1 LAPGQA
7 PPEEPIMPRLFTG
20 PRVALGFAGC
30 LLACG
35 SAYTAE
41 PADTAQAA
49 PAAPARPRVG
59 LVLAGGGAKG
69 GAHVGVLKVLEELH
83 VPIDCIAGTS
93 MGALVGGGYASGIP
107 AKGLE
112 EFVTGIDWKS
122 VVGGVGKRDLQ
133 TMEQKRAGVTYSN
146 DIELGLKEGRVVL
159 PAGIVNTSSIED
171 LLRTY
176 VARARAQTDF
186 DKLPIPYRAVAT
198 DMISGGMVV
207 IDSGDLATA
216 MRASMAIP
224 GAFAPVETDKY
235 ILSDGGMVRNIPV
248 DVARDVCAD
257 VVIVVNLVEEEV
269 KREKLRSAT
278 QLLGRSTDVMIVA
291 NENLQLESL
300 TDQDIRIDV
309 FMGDITTADFERVPD
324 TIPLG
329 ETAARAAADR
339 LAKLAVPAAQ
349 YQAWRTAVTS
359 GQDIEA
365 RLAAVKFEG
374 LERVNPAYL
383 ETRSEVHPG
392 DTVDTAKIS
401 AEAQRM
407 SALQEF
413 ESVSYTLT
421 GDPANP
427 TLEWWPKEKSYGP
440 NYLKFDLGLYGTE
453 DGDLGFVVYG
463 KHTRTWLNSLGAE
476 WRNEVQLGYF
486 NNVSTSFYQPLDV
499 AQRFFVEPRAFF
511 TRSWEDVFLDNE
523 RLSRYRFSDFGA
535 ALEVGTNLGDDAQ
548 LRIGY
553 LFTKRDGSVET
564 GSLLLPEGKRDDAGL
579 TANFTFD
586 SRDTAFNPTRGVA
599 AAIEYFYA
607 DESMGGEADWE
618 RIEAGIGMAVP
629 VRKDVVWMTLAGGSD
644 VGSDLPLDR
653 TFMLGGPGSFP
664 GFELGELRVT
674 DYWTASGSY
683 LWKVKD
689 IMTLRGQALYAGLRL
704 TAGQT
709 WGRLETTIPPEYPA
723 TDLIPADFD
732 EDELIYGGSLYL
744 AGRTQAGPLTVG
756 LGMTSTDSWSLWIAV
771 GRPIGNGTI
780 LERGIFR

>member
-1 LAPGQA
+1 
-7 PPEEPIMPRLFTG
+7 
-20 PRVALGFAGC
+20 
-30 LLACG
+30 
-35 SAYTAE
+35 
-41 PADTAQAA
+41 
-49 PAAPARPRVG
+49 
-59 LVLAGGGAKG
+59 
-69 GAHVGVLKVLEELH
+69 
-83 VPIDCIAGTS
+83 
-93 MGALVGGGYASGIP
+93 
-107 AKGLE
+107 
-112 EFVTGIDWKS
+112 
-122 VVGGVGKRDLQ
+122 
-133 TMEQKRAGVTYSN
+133 
-146 DIELGLKEGRVVL
+146 
-159 PAGIVNTSSIED
+159 
-171 LLRTY
+171 
-176 VARARAQTDF
+176 
-186 DKLPIPYRAVAT
+186 
-198 DMISGGMVV
+198 
-207 IDSGDLATA
+207 
-216 MRASMAIP
+216 
-224 GAFAPVETDKY
+224 
-235 ILSDGGMVRNIPV
+235 
-248 DVARDVCAD
+248 
-257 VVIVVNLVEEEV
+257 
-269 KREKLRSAT
+269 
-278 QLLGRSTDVMIVA
+278 MIVA

-300 TDQDIRIDV
+300 TAKDIRIDV
-309 FMGDITTADFERVPD
+309 IMGDITTADFERVPD

-329 ETAARAAADR
+329 ETAARAAADK

-349 YQAWRTAVTS
+349 YQAWRTAVTA

-383 ETRSEVHPG
+383 ETRAEVRAG

-413 ESVSYTLT
+413 ESVSYTLS

-427 TLEWWPKEKSYGP
+427 TLEWWPKEKSHGP

-463 KHTRTWLNSLGAE
+463 KHTRTWVNSLGAE

-523 RLSRYRFSDFGA
+523 RLSRYRFSDFGG
-535 ALEVGTNLGDDAQ
+535 ALELGTNLSDDAQ

-553 LFTKRDGSVET
+553 LYTRRDASVET
-564 GSLLLPEGKRDDAGL
+564 GSLLLPEGERTDAGL

-607 DESMGGEADWE
+607 DESMGGELDWE
-618 RIEAGIGMAVP
+618 RVEAGIGMAVP
-629 VRKDVVWMTLAGGSD
+629 LRRDVVWMTLAGGSA

-709 WGRLETTIPPEYPA
+709 WGRLESTIPPEFPA
-723 TDLIPADFD
+723 SDFVPADFD
-732 EDELIYGGSLYL
+732 QDELIYGGSIYL

-756 LGMTSTDSWSLWIAV
+756 LGLTSTDSWSLWIAV
-771 GRPIGNGTI
+771 GRPVGNGTI

>member
-1 LAPGQA
+1 
-7 PPEEPIMPRLFTG
+7 MPRLFTG
-20 PRVALGFAGC
+20 PRVALGVAGC

-35 SAYTAE
+35 SAYAAE
-41 PADTAQAA
+41 PADTAQAVSA
-49 PAAPARPRVG
+49 EGARPRVG

-69 GAHVGVLKVLEELH
+69 GAHVGVLKVLEEMH

-107 AKGLE
+107 AAGLE

-122 VVGGVGKRDLQ
+122 VVGGVGRRDLQ

-146 DIELGLKEGRVVL
+146 DLELGLQEGRVVL

-224 GAFAPVETDKY
+224 GAFAPVETDEY
-235 ILSDGGMVRNIPV
+235 VLSDGGMVRNIPV
-248 DVARDVCAD
+248 DVARNLCAD

-269 KREKLRSAT
+269 KRDKLRTAT

-300 TDQDIRIDV
+300 TDRDVRIDV
-309 FMGDITTADFERVPD
+309 IMGDITTADFERVPE
-324 TIPLG
+324 TVPLG
-329 ETAARAAADR
+329 EKAARLVADQ
-339 LAKLAVPAAQ
+339 LARLAVPAAQ
-349 YQAWRTAVTS
+349 YQAWRTRVTE
-359 GQDIEA
+359 GQEIEA
-365 RLAAVKFEG
+365 RLADVKYGG
-374 LERVNPAYL
+374 LERVNPEYL
-383 ETRSEVHPG
+383 ASRAQVQAG
-392 DTVDTAKIS
+392 DVVDTTKIS
-401 AEAQRM
+401 AEAQRT

-427 TLEWWPKEKSYGP
+427 TLEWLPKEKAYGP
-440 NYLKFDLGLYGTE
+440 SYLKFDLGLYGTE

-476 WRNEVQLGYF
+476 WRNEVQLGYY
-486 NNVSTSFYQPLDV
+486 NNLSTSLYQPLDV

-523 RLSRYRFSDFGA
+523 RLSRYRFTDFGG
-535 ALEVGTNLGDDAQ
+535 ALEFGTNLGNDAQ
-548 LRIGY
+548 VRLGY
-553 LFTKRDGSVET
+553 LFTKRDASVET
-564 GSLLLPEGKRDDAGL
+564 GSLLLPEGNRNDAGL
-579 TANFTFD
+579 TANITFD

-599 AAIEYFYA
+599 AAVEYIYA
-607 DESMGGEADWE
+607 DESFGGELDWQ
-618 RIEAGIGMAVP
+618 RLEAGIGMAVP
-629 VRKDVVWMTLAGGSD
+629 VRNDVVWVTLAGGSD
-644 VGSDLPLDR
+644 LGADLPLDR

-704 TAGQT
+704 EAGQT
-709 WGRLETTIPPEYPA
+709 WGRLES
-723 TDLIPADFD
+723 LIPTDTPLGDLVPGDFD
-732 EDELIYGGSLYL
+732 EDELIYGGSIYL
-744 AGRTQAGPLTVG
+744 TGRTQAGPLTVG
-756 LGMTSTDSWSLWIAV
+756 FGRTSTDSWSLWVAI
-771 GRPIGNGTI
+771 GRPVGHGTI

>member
-1 LAPGQA
+1 MLMSHEFTLLRIASALAGCTLA
-7 PPEEPIMPRLFTG
+7 
-20 PRVALGFAGC
+20 FAG
-30 LLACG
+30 AF
-35 SAYTAE
+35 ATE
-41 PADTAQAA
+41 TTIA
-49 PAAPARPRVG
+49 PATAAATQRPRVG

-69 GAHVGVLKVLEELH
+69 GAHVGVLKVLEEMH

-112 EFVTGIDWKS
+112 EFVTGIDWKA

-133 TMEQKRAGVTYSN
+133 TIEQKRAGVTYSN
-146 DIELGLKEGRVVL
+146 EIELGLKDRRVQL

-235 ILSDGGMVRNIPV
+235 VLSDGGMVRNIPV
-248 DVARDVCAD
+248 DVARNLCAD

-269 KREKLRSAT
+269 KREKLKTAT
-278 QLLGRSTDVMIVA
+278 ALLGRSTDVMIVA

-300 TDQDIRIDV
+300 TDKDIRIDV
-309 FMGDITTADFERVPD
+309 IMGDITTADFERVPD

-329 ETAARAAADR
+329 EKAARGMADR
-339 LAKLAVPAAQ
+339 LATLAVPAAE
-349 YQAWRTAVTS
+349 YQAWRNAVTS
-359 GQDIEA
+359 GQGIEVK
-365 RLAAVKFEG
+365 LAAVKFEG
-374 LERVNPAYL
+374 LQRVNPEYL
-383 ETRSEVHPG
+383 ETRSEVHAG
-392 DTVDTAKIS
+392 DTVDSAKIS

-413 ESVSYTLT
+413 ESVSYTLS

-440 NYLKFDLGLYGTE
+440 NYLKFDLGLYGSE
-453 DGDLGFVVYG
+453 GGDIGFVIYG

-476 WRNEVQLGYF
+476 WRNEVQIGYY
-486 NNVSTSFYQPLDV
+486 NNLSTSLYQPLDV
-499 AQRFFVEPRAFF
+499 GQRFFVEPRAFYV
-511 TRSWEDVFLDNE
+511 RSWEDVFLDNE
-523 RLSRYRFSDFGA
+523 RLATYKFSDAGA
-535 ALEVGTNLGDDAQ
+535 NVDLGANLGDDAQ
-548 LRIGY
+548 IRVGY
-553 LFTKRDGSVET
+553 LYTKRNTDVET
-564 GSLLLPEGKRDDAGL
+564 GSTLLPEDDRTDAGL
-579 TANFTFD
+579 TVSATYD
-586 SRDTAFNPTRGVA
+586 SRDTAFNPTRGLA
-599 AAIEYFYA
+599 AALEYMNA
-607 DESMGGEADWE
+607 DESMGGDMDWQRAE
-618 RIEAGIGMAVP
+618 IGLGLALP
-629 VRKDVVWMTLAGGSD
+629 VRKDVVYVTLAGGSD
-644 VGSDLPLDR
+644 LDTDLPLDR

-683 LWKVKD
+683 LWKIKD
-689 IMTLRGQALYAGLRL
+689 IMSIRGQALYAGIRL

-709 WGRLETTIPPEYPA
+709 FGRLEEYVDPS
-723 TDLIPADFD
+723 FD
-732 EDELIYGGSLYL
+732 QDETIYGGSLYI

-756 LGMTSTDSWSLWIAV
+756 LATTSADSWSLWIAV

>member
-1 LAPGQA
+1 M
-7 PPEEPIMPRLFTG
+7 PERSIAS
-20 PRVALGFAGC
+20 RVVPAIAGC
-30 LLACG
+30 LLTC
-35 SAYTAE
+35 SATITAAATTPE
-41 PADTAQAA
+41 ASATAPQ
-49 PAAPARPRVG
+49 RPRVG

-69 GAHVGVLKVLEELH
+69 GAHVGVLKVLEEMH

-107 AKGLE
+107 GKGLE

-133 TMEQKRAGVTYSN
+133 TIEQKRAGVTYSN
-146 DIELGLKEGRVVL
+146 DIEMGYKEGRVQL

-198 DMISGGMVV
+198 DMISGKMVV
-207 IDSGDLATA
+207 LDSGDLATA

-235 ILSDGGMVRNIPV
+235 LLSDGGMVRNIPV
-248 DVARDVCAD
+248 DVARNLCAD

-269 KREKLRSAT
+269 KREKLKTAT
-278 QLLGRSTDVMIVA
+278 ALLGRSTDVMIVA

-300 TDQDIRIDV
+300 TDKDIRIDV
-309 FMGDITTADFERVPD
+309 IMGDITTADFERVPE

-329 ETAARAAADR
+329 EKAARGMADR
-339 LAKLAVPAAQ
+339 LAALAVPADQ
-349 YQAWRTAVTS
+349 YRAWRDSVTA
-359 GQDIEA
+359 GQGIET
-365 RLAAVKFEG
+365 RLADVKYMG
-374 LERVNPAYL
+374 LERVNPEYL
-383 ETRSEVHPG
+383 KSRAEVKPG

-401 AEAQRM
+401 DEAQRM
-407 SALQEF
+407 SVLQEF

-427 TLEWWPKEKSYGP
+427 TLEWWPKEKGYGP
-440 NYLKFDLGLYGTE
+440 NYLKFDLGLYGSE
-453 DGDLGFVVYG
+453 GGDIGFVIYG

-476 WRNEVQLGYF
+476 WRNEVQLGYY
-486 NNVSTSFYQPLDV
+486 NNVSTSWYQPLDV
-499 AQRFFVEPRAFF
+499 AQRFFIEPKAFWI
-511 TRSWEDVFLDNE
+511 RSWNDLFLDNE
-523 RLSRYRFSDFGA
+523 RLATYRFSDWGGA
-535 ALEVGTNLGDDAQ
+535 VDLGMNLTDDAQ
-548 LRIGY
+548 LRVGY
-553 LFTKRDGSVET
+553 LYTKRKTEVDT
-564 GSLLLPEGKRDDAGL
+564 GSPILPENDRNDAGI
-579 TANFTFD
+579 TAAATFD
-586 SRDTAFNPTRGVA
+586 SRDTAFNPTRGIA
-599 AAIEYFYA
+599 AALEYIYA
-607 DESMGGEADWE
+607 DDSLGGDSNWE
-618 RIEAGIGMAVP
+618 RIEAGMGLALP
-629 VRKDVVWMTLAGGSD
+629 VRKDVVWVTLAGGSD
-644 VGSDLPLDR
+644 LGSDLPLDR

-689 IMTLRGQALYAGLRL
+689 LMRIRGQALYAGLRL

-709 WGRLETTIPPEYPA
+709 SGRLEEYV
-723 TDLIPADFD
+723 LQDFD
-732 EDELIYGGSLYL
+732 EDDTIYSGSLVL
-744 AGRTQAGPLTVG
+744 TGRTQAGPLTVG
-756 LGMTSTDSWSLWIAV
+756 VGATSNDSWSLWIAV
-771 GRPIGNGTI
+771 GRPVGNGTI